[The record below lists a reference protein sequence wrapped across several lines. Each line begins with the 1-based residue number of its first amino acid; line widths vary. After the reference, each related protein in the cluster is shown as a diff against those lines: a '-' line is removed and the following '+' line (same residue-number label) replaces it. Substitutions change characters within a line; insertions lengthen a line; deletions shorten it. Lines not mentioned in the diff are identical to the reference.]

1 MDHNETGTVPGT
13 PRLITVSTVMAL
25 HCCANTMLFQPCHSN
40 RPSPTCLWSPPP
52 RPHSQ
57 MPSRAT
63 SSGWMI
69 DDADQERSQRV
80 KYRFQRALRRWQDLM
95 HDVQIL
101 RHIFVISCLYF
112 LLYRQNKMF
121 KLYWFYFSSYD
132 AVKKTVLSWCKKK
145 RLSIFCF
152 NVMEYFKFQP
162 TQYILYC
169 KYICWC
175 LWAYGIL
182 QCFFL
187 DIRNEPIFN
196 LSA

>member
-1 MDHNETGTVPGT
+1 
-13 PRLITVSTVMAL
+13 
-25 HCCANTMLFQPCHSN
+25 MLFFRGGVRDIVATSISHQISLRCVFLRPNMFSLNLLLNTICSDGSQWDRN
-40 RPSPTCLWSPPP
+40 RPWYPSADNGLCCNGSPLLCKHNAVSAVPLWQAESDLPLKAPPP

-121 KLYWFYFSSYD
+121 KLYCGF
-132 AVKKTVLSWCKKK
+132 
-145 RLSIFCF
+145 
-152 NVMEYFKFQP
+152 
-162 TQYILYC
+162 ILAAMT
-169 KYICWC
+169 
-175 LWAYGIL
+175 L
-182 QCFFL
+182 
-187 DIRNEPIFN
+187 
-196 LSA
+196 